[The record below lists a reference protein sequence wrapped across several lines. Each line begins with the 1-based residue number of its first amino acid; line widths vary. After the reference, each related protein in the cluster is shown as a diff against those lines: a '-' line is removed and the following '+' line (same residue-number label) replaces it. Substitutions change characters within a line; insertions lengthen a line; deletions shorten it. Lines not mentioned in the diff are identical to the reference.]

1 MGIVMP
7 VLTNEKRSMPRLLIS
22 VVFLLTWTKKEAQI
36 AKTAAGYDLLRE
48 KKLMENKIEVIY
60 LITSRDSV
68 VFNLNNKT
76 RFHVFSF
83 GDFTT
88 GAN

>member
-1 MGIVMP
+1 MTENFDYFDQKWMGIVMP

-48 KKLMENKIEVIY
+48 KKLMENKIAYIPNY
-60 LITSRDSV
+60 LKRLCG
-68 VFNLNNKT
+68 FQFK
-76 RFHVFSF
+76 
-83 GDFTT
+83 
-88 GAN
+88 

>member
-1 MGIVMP
+1 MTENFDYFDQKWMGIVLP

-48 KKLMENKIEVIY
+48 KINGKQDCLYTLLPQET
-60 LITSRDSV
+60 LG
-68 VFNLNNKT
+68 
-76 RFHVFSF
+76 FSI
-83 GDFTT
+83 
-88 GAN
+88 

>member
-1 MGIVMP
+1 MP

-48 KKLMENKIEVIY
+48 KN
-60 LITSRDSV
+60 
-68 VFNLNNKT
+68 
-76 RFHVFSF
+76 
-83 GDFTT
+83 
-88 GAN
+88 

>member
-22 VVFLLTWTKKEAQI
+22 VVFLLTWTKNEAQI

-48 KKLMENKIEVIY
+48 KKLMENEIAYIPNY
-60 LITSRDSV
+60 LKRLCG
-68 VFNLNNKT
+68 FQFK
-76 RFHVFSF
+76 
-83 GDFTT
+83 
-88 GAN
+88 